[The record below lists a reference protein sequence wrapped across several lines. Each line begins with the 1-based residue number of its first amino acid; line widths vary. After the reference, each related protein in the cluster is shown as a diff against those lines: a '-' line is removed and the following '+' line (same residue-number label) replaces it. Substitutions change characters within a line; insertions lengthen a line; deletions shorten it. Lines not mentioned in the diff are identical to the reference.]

1 MERSHRHAVEIRKLQ
16 DTAEAERC
24 AQVMS
29 TSEPWIT
36 LRRSYN
42 DSFKM
47 LTDPSREIYL
57 AVVQGQ
63 IAGFMILN
71 MKGAFVGYIQ
81 TVCIF
86 PEWRNTGIGTT
97 LIAFAQERIFQDV
110 PNVFMCVSSFNQ
122 NAQRLY
128 ERLGYRVVGE
138 LKDYIVPGHSE
149 ILLRKTI
156 APLTEYKKTWDCL
169 LSCHQ
174 VPGTKAEMVLR
185 QTDLMMVAPGK

>member
-1 MERSHRHAVEIRKLQ
+1 MESSGVFPLEIREIQGTK
-16 DTAEAERC
+16 EAERC

-29 TSEPWIT
+29 GSEPWIT
-36 LRRSYN
+36 LGRSYN

-57 AVVQGQ
+57 AEAQSQ

-86 PEWRNTGIGTT
+86 PKWRNSGIGTR
-97 LIAFAQERIFQDV
+97 LIGFAEQRIFQDS

-122 NAQRLY
+122 HAQRLY
-128 ERLGYRVVGE
+128 ERLGYEVVGE
-138 LKDYIVPGHSE
+138 LKEYIVPGHSE
-149 ILLRKTI
+149 ILLRKSI
-156 APLTEYKKTWDCL
+156 APLTEYQGPVK
-169 LSCHQ
+169 
-174 VPGTKAEMVLR
+174 GTTGPHV
-185 QTDLMMVAPGK
+185 

>member
-1 MERSHRHAVEIRKLQ
+1 MKSPHRHVVEIRKLQ
-16 DTAEAERC
+16 DASEAEGC

-29 TSEPWIT
+29 SSEPWIT
-36 LRRSYN
+36 LRRSYK

-57 AVVQGQ
+57 AVLQGQ

-86 PEWRNTGIGTT
+86 PEWRNRGIGTK
-97 LIAFAQERIFQDV
+97 LLAFAEQRIFQDT
-110 PNVFMCVSSFNQ
+110 PNAFMCVSSFNQ

-149 ILLRKTI
+149 ILLSKTI
-156 APLTEYKKTWDCL
+156 APLTEYKKTNE
-169 LSCHQ
+169 
-174 VPGTKAEMVLR
+174 PGN
-185 QTDLMMVAPGK
+185 

>member
-1 MERSHRHAVEIRKLQ
+1 MERSHRHEVEIRKLQ
-16 DTAEAERC
+16 DASEAERC

-29 TSEPWIT
+29 SSEPWIT
-36 LRRSYN
+36 LRRSYK
-42 DSFKM
+42 DSFRI
-47 LTDPSREIYL
+47 LTDPVREIYL
-57 AVVQGQ
+57 AAVRGQ
-63 IAGFMILN
+63 TAGFVILN

-86 PEWRNTGIGTT
+86 PEWRNTGIGTK
-97 LIAFAQERIFQDV
+97 LIDFAEERIFRDS

-122 NAQRLY
+122 NALRLY

-156 APLTEYKKTWDCL
+156 APLTEFKK
-169 LSCHQ
+169 
-174 VPGTKAEMVLR
+174 R
-185 QTDLMMVAPGK
+185 

>member
-1 MERSHRHAVEIRKLQ
+1 MERSHRHEIEISELQ
-16 DTAEAERC
+16 DTKEAERC
-24 AQVMS
+24 AQVMCA
-29 TSEPWIT
+29 SEPWIT

-57 AVVQGQ
+57 AVVRGQ

-86 PEWRNTGIGTT
+86 PEWRNSGIGTK
-97 LIAFAQERIFQDV
+97 LIAFAEQRIFQDT
-110 PNVFMCVSSFNQ
+110 PNAFMCVSSFNQ

-128 ERLGYRVVGE
+128 ERLGYRVAGE

-156 APLTEYKKTWDCL
+156 GPLTR
-169 LSCHQ
+169 
-174 VPGTKAEMVLR
+174 A
-185 QTDLMMVAPGK
+185 

>member
-1 MERSHRHAVEIRKLQ
+1 MDRSILFAVEIRELQ
-16 DTAEAERC
+16 GTREAERC

-36 LRRSYN
+36 LRRTYD
-42 DSFKM
+42 DSFNM

-57 AVVQGQ
+57 AVAQGQ

-86 PEWRNTGIGTT
+86 PEWRNTGIGTR
-97 LIAFAQERIFQDV
+97 LIDFAEKRIFRDS

-122 NAQRLY
+122 KAQHLY
-128 ERLGYRVVGE
+128 ARLGYAMVGE
-138 LKDYIVPGHSE
+138 LKDYLVPGHSE
-149 ILLRKTI
+149 MLLRKTI
-156 APLTEYKKTWDCL
+156 APLTEYKKT
-169 LSCHQ
+169 HE
-174 VPGTKAEMVLR
+174 PGR
-185 QTDLMMVAPGK
+185 

>member
-1 MERSHRHAVEIRKLQ
+1 MKSPHRHVVEIRKLQ
-16 DTAEAERC
+16 DAPEAEGC

-29 TSEPWIT
+29 SSEPWIT
-36 LRRSYN
+36 LRRSYK

-57 AVVQGQ
+57 AVLQGQ

-86 PEWRNTGIGTT
+86 PEWRNRGIGTK
-97 LIAFAQERIFQDV
+97 LLAFAEQRIFQDT
-110 PNVFMCVSSFNQ
+110 PNAFMCVSSFNQ

-156 APLTEYKKTWDCL
+156 APLTEYKKT
-169 LSCHQ
+169 HE
-174 VPGTKAEMVLR
+174 PGN
-185 QTDLMMVAPGK
+185 

>member
-1 MERSHRHAVEIRKLQ
+1 
-16 DTAEAERC
+16 
-24 AQVMS
+24 MS
-29 TSEPWIT
+29 SSEPWIT
-36 LRRSYN
+36 LRRSYK

-57 AVVQGQ
+57 AVLQGQ

-86 PEWRNTGIGTT
+86 PECRNRGIGTK
-97 LIAFAQERIFQDV
+97 LLAFAEQRIFQDT
-110 PNVFMCVSSFNQ
+110 PNAFMCVSSFNQ

-156 APLTEYKKTWDCL
+156 APLTEYKKTHEL
-169 LSCHQ
+169 
-174 VPGTKAEMVLR
+174 GN
-185 QTDLMMVAPGK
+185 

>member
-1 MERSHRHAVEIRKLQ
+1 MKGMRIKTRTDRLQIRELQ
-16 DTAEAERC
+16 DVKEAERC
-24 AQVMS
+24 AQVMCG
-29 TSEPWIT
+29 SEPWIT
-36 LRRSYN
+36 LRRSYD

-86 PEWRNTGIGTT
+86 PEWRNKGIGTK
-97 LIAFAQERIFQDV
+97 LIDFAEERIFRDS

-128 ERLGYRVVGE
+128 ERLGYRVAGE

-156 APLTEYKKTWDCL
+156 GPLTRD
-169 LSCHQ
+169 
-174 VPGTKAEMVLR
+174 
-185 QTDLMMVAPGK
+185 

>member
-1 MERSHRHAVEIRKLQ
+1 MKSPHRHVVEIRKLQ
-16 DTAEAERC
+16 DASEAEGC

-29 TSEPWIT
+29 SSEPWIT
-36 LRRSYN
+36 LRRSYK

-57 AVVQGQ
+57 AVLQGQ

-86 PEWRNTGIGTT
+86 PECRNRGIGTK
-97 LIAFAQERIFQDV
+97 LLAFAEQRIFQDT
-110 PNVFMCVSSFNQ
+110 PNAFMCVSSFNQ

-156 APLTEYKKTWDCL
+156 ASLTEYKKT
-169 LSCHQ
+169 HE
-174 VPGTKAEMVLR
+174 PGN
-185 QTDLMMVAPGK
+185 

>member
-1 MERSHRHAVEIRKLQ
+1 MESSHRHAVEIRKLQ
-16 DTAEAERC
+16 DASEAERC

-29 TSEPWIT
+29 SSEPWIT

-63 IAGFMILN
+63 IAGFVILN

-86 PEWRNTGIGTT
+86 PEWRNSGIGTK
-97 LIAFAQERIFQDV
+97 LIAFAEQRIFQDT
-110 PNVFMCVSSFNQ
+110 PNAFMCVSSFNQ
-122 NAQRLY
+122 DAQRLY

-156 APLTEYKKTWDCL
+156 APLTEYKKA
-169 LSCHQ
+169 HE
-174 VPGTKAEMVLR
+174 PGN
-185 QTDLMMVAPGK
+185 

>member
-1 MERSHRHAVEIRKLQ
+1 MECSHRHAVEIRKLQ

-36 LRRSYN
+36 LRRSYSH
-42 DSFKM
+42 SFKR

-57 AVVQGQ
+57 AVLRGQ

-86 PEWRNTGIGTT
+86 PEWRNNGIGTT
-97 LIAFAQERIFQDV
+97 LIAFAEERIFQDT
-110 PNVFMCVSSFNQ
+110 PNAFMCVSSFNQ

-156 APLTEYKKTWDCL
+156 APLSQFKK
-169 LSCHQ
+169 
-174 VPGTKAEMVLR
+174 R
-185 QTDLMMVAPGK
+185 

>member
-1 MERSHRHAVEIRKLQ
+1 MESSHRHVVETRKLQ
-16 DTAEAERC
+16 DASEAKRC

-29 TSEPWIT
+29 SSEPWIT

-42 DSFKM
+42 DSFKI

-57 AVVQGQ
+57 AVVQSQ
-63 IAGFMILN
+63 IAGFVILN

-86 PEWRNTGIGTT
+86 PEWRNRGIGTK
-97 LIAFAQERIFQDV
+97 LLAFAEQRIFQDT
-110 PNVFMCVSSFNQ
+110 PNAFMCVSSFNQ
-122 NAQRLY
+122 DAQRLY

-156 APLTEYKKTWDCL
+156 APLAQFKKRSLCL
-169 LSCHQ
+169 
-174 VPGTKAEMVLR
+174 
-185 QTDLMMVAPGK
+185 

>member
-1 MERSHRHAVEIRKLQ
+1 MARSDCDEIEISELE
-16 DTAEAERC
+16 DTREAEQC
-24 AQVMS
+24 AQVMCA
-29 TSEPWIT
+29 SEPWIT
-36 LRRSYN
+36 LRRSYD
-42 DSFKM
+42 DSLKM
-47 LTDPSREIYL
+47 LTDPLREIYL
-57 AVVQGQ
+57 AVVRGQ

-86 PEWRNTGIGTT
+86 PEWRNTGIGTR
-97 LIAFAQERIFQDV
+97 LIDFAEERIFQDS

-149 ILLRKTI
+149 LLLRKTI
-156 APLTEYKKTWDCL
+156 TPIASFKK
-169 LSCHQ
+169 
-174 VPGTKAEMVLR
+174 P
-185 QTDLMMVAPGK
+185 

>member
-1 MERSHRHAVEIRKLQ
+1 MDRSIPFAFGIRELRGIREAV
-16 DTAEAERC
+16 RC

-36 LRRSYN
+36 LRRTCD

-57 AVVQGQ
+57 AVAQGQ
-63 IAGFMILN
+63 TAGFMILN

-86 PEWRNTGIGTT
+86 PEWRNTGIGTR
-97 LIAFAQERIFQDV
+97 LIDFAEERIFRDS

-122 NAQRLY
+122 KAQHLY
-128 ERLGYRVVGE
+128 ERLGYAVVGE

-156 APLTEYKKTWDCL
+156 AALTEYKKT
-169 LSCHQ
+169 Q
-174 VPGTKAEMVLR
+174 ATQKRE
-185 QTDLMMVAPGK
+185 